1 MIRNINEQKVEGE
14 TKMTTV
20 TLNSKR
26 LAALIEL
33 SNNVKVYVP
42 STCGTKKI
50 DNTVLVTRTL
60 AKLTDL
66 FGGATSFE
74 ALGCWKSDTDGL
86 IKERVTICQSYCTEA
101 KILEN
106 IDTVVEICEVLKKD
120 LNQEAVSLEVNNKLY
135 LI

>member
-1 MIRNINEQKVEGE
+1 MNRKKGE
-14 TKMTTV
+14 NKMTNI
-20 TLNSKR
+20 TLNNKR

-33 SNNVKVYVP
+33 SNNVKIYVP
-42 STCGTKKI
+42 STHGNTKI
-50 DNTVLVTRTL
+50 DNSVMVEKTL
-60 AKLTDL
+60 ARLSDL

-86 IKERVTICQSYCTEA
+86 IKERVTICQSYCTEE
-101 KILEN
+101 KMLEN
-106 IDTVVEICEVLKKD
+106 INTVVEICEHLKKD

>member
-1 MIRNINEQKVEGE
+1 MA
-14 TKMTTV
+14 TV

-33 SNNVKVYVP
+33 SNNVKIYVP
-42 STCGTKKI
+42 STHGTVKA
-50 DNTVLVTRTL
+50 DNSVVVGEVLATL
-60 AKLTDL
+60 SEL

-86 IKERVTICQSYCTEA
+86 VKERVTICQSYCTEA
-101 KILEN
+101 EILEN
-106 IDTVVEICEVLKKD
+106 IDTVVEVCEHLKKD